1 MFLIGLAL
9 IVVSFIIFIISY
21 RFFKSEKSNTRVT
34 ILCFIVCVFSLLSVF
49 TTVNNCI
56 TYYNCLNKPKYV
68 IDLQKSSTTNN
79 NQVLSDVVNDIDKKY
94 PDCDIYDKVEFSIND
109 KLTQFDKLKYCL
121 YLSSNVLDYDIKPN
135 TNEFII
141 KGSDIVQASDVVK
154 HIGIRGGIYY
164 TDIWYIRYK
173 DKFYA
178 IGNEKLNIDK
188 DKFYTVKYAKD
199 GTDTISDLS
208 GEYKAYNSCSVYVFK

>member
-1 MFLIGLAL
+1 MGLIGLVST
-9 IVVSFIIFIISY
+9 VVSFIIFIISY
-21 RFFKSEKSNTRVT
+21 RFFKSERSNAGVT
-34 ILCFIVCVFSLLSVF
+34 ILCFIICVVSLLSVF
-49 TTVNNCI
+49 TVVNNCL
-56 TYYNCLNKPKYV
+56 TYYNCLNKQKYV
-68 IDLQKSSTTNN
+68 IDLKKSSTANSSS
-79 NQVLSDVVNDIDKKY
+79 VLSDVVNDIDKKY
-94 PDCDIYDKVEFSIND
+94 PDCDIYDKVEFNINA

-154 HIGIRGGIYY
+154 HIGIKGGIYY

-178 IGNEKLNIDK
+178 IGDKLDIDK

-199 GTDTISDLS
+199 DTDTISDLS